1 MKKIYLLLL
10 TFFVLLSAGCRTIG
24 EKTAEPLDVD
34 VMSFNIRYGTA
45 SDGENHWNN
54 RKELVRE
61 VIRDYLPDVLG
72 LQEALRFQIDE
83 IRKNLPEYD
92 ETGVGRDGGTKG
104 EYSAILYRI
113 DRFDVDESGTFW
125 LSDTPEVPS
134 TNWGNSIRRI
144 CTWTRLLDKQSG
156 SAFYF
161 YNTHLDHKSQPS
173 REKSVRLI
181 VEFIQKRTHQDPFV
195 LTGDFNAGENNAAI
209 KYLKG
214 EGNVVDTFRILHP
227 EAKEVGTF
235 NGFRGLSDGPKID
248 YIFVN
253 PSTSSTLHASIV
265 RTEQEGR
272 NPSDHFPVTAK
283 IRF

>member
-10 TFFVLLSAGCRTIG
+10 TFFVLLSAGCNTIG
-24 EKTAEPLDVD
+24 DKTSEPLDID

-45 SDGENHWNN
+45 QDGENHWNN
-54 RKELVRE
+54 RKELVSD

-248 YIFVN
+248 YIFVT
-253 PSTSSTLHASIV
+253 PSTLTLQASIV
-265 RTEQEGR
+265 RMEQEGR
-272 NPSDHFPVTAK
+272 TPSDHFPVTAK